1 MTRYHQPRPRRAS
14 PRGGQLRHKRALIVL
29 TFRDDQ
35 LTAIHSSTPQVQFV
49 RVDVASSA
57 THDYLTTEVPV
68 PLTARQLAVPR
79 LCELPTELLRA
90 AQAAFRRS

>member
-1 MTRYHQPRPRRAS
+1 MTRYHPPRSRRAS
-14 PRGGQLRHKRALIVL
+14 PRGSQSRYKRALIVL

-35 LTAIHSSTPQVQFV
+35 LAAIHSSTPQVQLV
-49 RVDVASSA
+49 SVDISPPAA
-57 THDYLTTEVPV
+57 LETLTSEVPV
-68 PLTARQLAVPR
+68 PLTAQQLAVPR